1 MPARKK
7 MPSVMKAGRQFQQA
21 PMANINRSVFDR
33 SHGHKTTFDSG
44 LLVPVFL
51 DEVLPG
57 DTMTLR
63 MTALA
68 RITTLL
74 KPLMDN
80 LYLESFFFFAPWRL
94 IWTNFVK
101 FMGEQLSPADS
112 IAYTTPQTTN
122 MPATGYG
129 LGTIYDY
136 MGLPTVGTPAV
147 TVAIPYSSL
156 PLRAYWITWNQW
168 FRDENLQ
175 NGLAIS
181 LGDGPDVPGATETPK
196 KRGKRAD
203 YFTSC
208 LPFLQKGTAVVLPLG
223 ASAIVKTAA
232 ADAGPIGITDFA
244 TGDVRYMSSAG
255 ANLVKNA
262 DVAGEVNAMYADLS
276 TATSATIND
285 FRVAVGV
292 QQFLERDA
300 RSGTRYKELIFGHF
314 RVTSDD
320 ARLDRVE
327 YLGGGSTPI
336 MVSPIVQQTQT
347 GLTGGTTKMGDLV
360 GVGAAIA
367 SGHGFTKSFTEHGL
381 ILGIVNVRCDL
392 TYSQGLERHWSRSTR
407 YDHFWPILEELGE
420 MAVLNKEIYATG
432 AAADV
437 LVFGY
442 QERYGD
448 YRYKP
453 SKLTNLFRVSA
464 AANLESWHLSE
475 KFAALPTL
483 GSTFIEDQTETI
495 LDTRVATPSEPDM
508 TFDAFFD
515 YRCARPMRVTGVPGL
530 RRL

>member
-1 MPARKK
+1 MRMKRMPT
-7 MPSVMKAGRQFQQA
+7 VMKAGRQFQAA
-21 PMANINRSVFDR
+21 PSANIQRSVFDR
-33 SHGHKTTFDSG
+33 SFGHKTTFDSG
-44 LLVPVFL
+44 LLVPVMV
-51 DEVLPG
+51 DDVVPG
-57 DTMTLR
+57 DTFTVR

-80 LYLESFFFFAPWRL
+80 LYLESFFFFVPWRL
-94 IWTNFVK
+94 VWTNFVK
-101 FMGEQLSPADS
+101 FMGEQTNPGDS
-112 IAYTTPQTTN
+112 IAYTTPQLVS
-122 MPATGYG
+122 PAAGYA
-129 LGTIYDY
+129 LGTLYDY
-136 MGLPTVGTPAV
+136 LGLPTVGTPAV
-147 TVAIPYSSL
+147 TAAISHSSL
-156 PLRAYWITWNQW
+156 PIRAYHLLYNQW

-175 NGLAIS
+175 TSTAVG
-181 LGDGPDVPGATETPK
+181 LGDGPDGFSLTATPW

-208 LPFLQKGTAVVLPLG
+208 LPFLQKGTAVSLPLG
-223 ASAIVKTAA
+223 SKARVAADQGTAVDLGAWSNSGTPGYLKLRSDLASVQFAA
-232 ADAGPIGITDFA
+232 AA
-244 TGDVRYMSSAG
+244 TEATS
-255 ANLVKNA
+255 L
-262 DVAGEVNAMYADLS
+262 YADLTS
-276 TATSATIND
+276 ATAATIND

-314 RVTSDD
+314 KVVSDD
-320 ARLDRVE
+320 ARLDRAE

-336 MVSPIVQQTQT
+336 VVSPIVQQTQT

-367 SGHGFTKSFTEHGL
+367 QAHGFTKSFTEHGMVIGL
-381 ILGIVNVRCDL
+381 VNVRADL
-392 TYSQGLERHWSRSTR
+392 TYSQGLERMWSRSTR
-407 YDHFWPILEELGE
+407 YDHVWPILEELGE
-420 MAVLNKEIYATG
+420 QAVLNKELYATG
-432 AAADV
+432 AAADL

-442 QERYGD
+442 QERYAE

-483 GSTFIEDQTETI
+483 GATFIEDQTETI
-495 LDTRVATPSEPDM
+495 LDTRVATATEPDM

-515 YRCARPMRVTGVPGL
+515 FRCARPMRVTGMPGL